1 MTYNRIST
9 ANDKDGKMLGKIF
22 CKKLPT
28 LIIFLL
34 FYVSFQGNIAGSLL
48 TNEPSEVAIADL
60 ECILIV
66 EGAVDQRL
74 NLTLSD
80 LVTMPKSTV
89 YSVLYCMGSRVK
101 SGNWAGVKL
110 RYILETAGL
119 QSHATSLTFI
129 ASDGY
134 EVVLDLKDAFRENV
148 IIAYE
153 LDGHPLSEILRLVI
167 PGKNG
172 DSWISWITQITVS
185 TVLVSTPANNAYLP
199 PQMLQPRTIS
209 QPENTTQLNDD
220 LTNPIADSR
229 LSQEVDVSSPSKYS
243 QDPKSTAFTGLA
255 LVTMIIAIIA
265 ITTFYIY
272 LKRKKQ

>member
-1 MTYNRIST
+1 
-9 ANDKDGKMLGKIF
+9 MLRKIF

-119 QSHATSLTFI
+119 QSHAASLTFI

-172 DSWISWITQITVS
+172 DVG
-185 TVLVSTPANNAYLP
+185 YLGLLKLLSVRFWF
-199 PQMLQPRTIS
+199 QLQLTMLICPHKCCNRVQY
-209 QPENTTQLNDD
+209 LN
-220 LTNPIADSR
+220 
-229 LSQEVDVSSPSKYS
+229 
-243 QDPKSTAFTGLA
+243 PK
-255 LVTMIIAIIA
+255 IPHN
-265 ITTFYIY
+265 
-272 LKRKKQ
+272 